1 MSFEREK
8 QEETAP
14 ASSTSPILAVDET
27 RLLLNYHS
35 DGGTGT
41 GTNTDRN
48 LAATTA
54 AAGGTITVVNASLIR
69 STRTTEG
76 DTDTGTDTD
85 HEDKDAVLR
94 KSTAKIDP
102 QFFHNA
108 WRLIRIITL
117 YHPLYMMIVEF
128 ISVVSVTALL
138 LTVRVYVTY
147 GQVQD
152 TITTY
157 LRSKLFLAFTI
168 CILIFLSFL
177 FFLHA
182 RYYQSLQVMQPCP
195 NRFLI
200 KYP

>member
-54 AAGGTITVVNASLIR
+54 AAGGTITVVDASLIR

-76 DTDTGTDTD
+76 DTDTDTGTDTD

-147 GQVQD
+147 GQV
-152 TITTY
+152 
-157 LRSKLFLAFTI
+157 
-168 CILIFLSFL
+168 
-177 FFLHA
+177 
-182 RYYQSLQVMQPCP
+182 
-195 NRFLI
+195 
-200 KYP
+200 